1 MLEVHVNFGSADE
14 AERVARAA
22 VDKRLAATANIHAPV
37 RSFYWWENEV
47 RAEEEVPVV
56 FKTSEG
62 KVNDLM
68 DFVARSHSYETPGIV
83 VHRPMTANTKYE
95 AWIDNETRRLPKR

>member
-1 MLEVHVNFGSADE
+1 MLEVHVNFGSAEE
-14 AERVARAA
+14 AGSVARAA
-22 VDKRLAATANIHAPV
+22 VDKRLAAAANIHAPV
-37 RSFYWWENEV
+37 HSFYRWEQEV
-47 RAEEEVPVV
+47 RAEKEVPVV